1 MSHAVEIELMG
12 RNFTILTDDDPEQ
25 VSAAAGMVQEHIDEL
40 RQMGATVASD
50 RLLTL
55 VALNLAGKL
64 LQSNQVKI
72 DGFDGLISILDGVV
86 SQAEGLAKVPLR

>member
-1 MSHAVEIELMG
+1 MSNAVEIDLMG
-12 RNFTILTDDDPEQ
+12 RSFTILTDDDPDQ
-25 VSAAAGMVQEHIDEL
+25 VSAAAKMVQEHIDEL

-64 LQSNQVKI
+64 LQSSQLKT
-72 DGFDGLISILDGVV
+72 DGFDNLISTLDAVV
-86 SQAEGLAKVPLR
+86 SQAEGLAKAPLR